1 MITFAHPMQKLKV
14 PRYIQWISL
23 TGLIFLFIM
32 TLLRLTLTW
41 LFPVPT
47 DNFSELAPSFYL
59 GLRYDLRIVSIV
71 ACILFILGSIRF
83 LHPLNKKAGRTVAL
97 SLWLIFILIM
107 VLFYLVDFT
116 NYAYLSQR
124 MNANLL
130 NYVEDAGISMKMMWQ
145 SYPVLWMILGIIVTT
160 ALFIWITN
168 ATYNYVL
175 SKPIVATKT
184 SKWGWG
190 IVFFLLLVIGIFGRV
205 GQYPLRWSDAY
216 NLRSDY
222 AANLALN
229 PFQSFFSSLKFRHT
243 SYDEKKVKDGYDW
256 MSQYLG
262 VDSGSTNQLSFAR
275 KFDAKVNVDAPKNI
289 VLVICESFSAYK
301 SSIYGNPLNTTPYF
315 ASLAKQGLFYE
326 RCFTPH
332 YGTARGVWATIT
344 GIPDVSLTKTAS
356 RNPAAVD
363 QRTIINDFK
372 DREKLYFIGGSTS
385 WANIQGLL
393 VNNIEGVKLYEE
405 DDFKAGKVDVWG
417 ISDKDLF
424 LESNEVLSKQQKPF
438 FAIIQTAG
446 NHRPYTIPEED
457 MDEFQIKK
465 VPQDSLK
472 KYGFASVD
480 EYNAFRYADYAIQKF
495 MVAAAKEKYF
505 ENTLFVFTG
514 DHGIRGDAGDMFP
527 KAWTEDGLTN
537 MHVPLLFYYPK
548 QIKPQTSRLPAS
560 QVDIMP
566 TIAAICGVP
575 YTNTGLGKDLLSAVG
590 EKYAFI
596 IDPDIKQIGVAD
608 SIYYYSYQLNTGK
621 ESIASLVNNQPVKA
635 DKILL
640 NKYKTITTAF
650 YETSR
655 YLLLNNKKNK

>member
-1 MITFAHPMQKLKV
+1 MITFADPMQKLKV

-47 DNFSELAPSFYL
+47 ENFSELVPSFFL

-71 ACILFILGSIRF
+71 AFILFLLGSISF
-83 LHPLNKKAGRTVAL
+83 LHPLNKKVGRTVAL
-97 SLWLIFILIM
+97 SLWLIFILILVM
-107 VLFYLVDFT
+107 FYLVDFT

-145 SYPVLWMILGIIVTT
+145 SYPVLWMILGIIAAT
-160 ALFIWITN
+160 AIFIWITN

-175 SKPIVATKT
+175 SKPIVATRA

-190 IVFFLLLVIGIFGRV
+190 IVFFLLLAVGIFGRV

-243 SYDEKKVKDGYDW
+243 SYDEKKVKEGHQW

-262 VDSGSTNQLSFAR
+262 VDSGSNNLSFAR
-275 KFDAKVNVDAPKNI
+275 YFPAGDSNNAPQNI

-301 SSIYGNPLNTTPYF
+301 SSMYGNPLNTTPYF

-344 GIPDVSLTKTAS
+344 GVPDVSLTKTAS

-363 QRTIINDFK
+363 QHTIINDFK
-372 DREKLYFIGGSTS
+372 GREKLYFIGGSTS

-405 DDFKAGKVDVWG
+405 DDFNAEKVDVWG

-424 LESNEVLSKQQKPF
+424 LESNQVLAKQQKPF

-446 NHRPYTIPEED
+446 NHRPYTIPED
-457 MDEFQIKK
+457 DLKEFKLNK
-465 VPQDSLK
+465 VPQDSLN
-472 KYGFASVD
+472 KYGFASED
-480 EYNAFRYADYAIQKF
+480 EYNAFRYADFSIRKF
-495 MVAAAKEKYF
+495 MEAAAKEKYF
-505 ENTLFVFTG
+505 QNTLFVFVG
-514 DHGIRGDAGDMFP
+514 DHGIRGDAGSMFP
-527 KAWTEDGLTN
+527 KAWTDEGLTN
-537 MHVPLLFYYPK
+537 MHVPLLF
-548 QIKPQTSRLPAS
+548 
-560 QVDIMP
+560 
-566 TIAAICGVP
+566 
-575 YTNTGLGKDLLSAVG
+575 
-590 EKYAFI
+590 
-596 IDPDIKQIGVAD
+596 
-608 SIYYYSYQLNTGK
+608 
-621 ESIASLVNNQPVKA
+621 
-635 DKILL
+635 
-640 NKYKTITTAF
+640 
-650 YETSR
+650 
-655 YLLLNNKKNK
+655 